1 VARVSVNQLYSSS
14 TKSRADTQA
23 SETIYTSIIQ
33 PTLRKYETPIDLSIE
48 LISSIILLVYHFT
61 LEFPTIRLQSV
72 IQPRVERLAPL
83 FSSVKAPIDTPS
95 SKDIVVD
102 LTQSDDDDEVKSA
115 KETTAKETVG
125 VIRQS
130 TPRASKVQQLIQ
142 SCEKKSPALSTRDE
156 RPRSQ
161 LTRPAAA
168 IETTHSSTSITT
180 RTQRSKAISKLPP
193 PAVISSSSREPTRPT
208 SRPRVP
214 VKASKDTQR
223 QPTSRPPAP
232 SVKSAGSILTESRPV
247 PTASEANIVRADP
260 PLVKS
265 KSSNHLKSTKPYVTD
280 IIAQRPVKSAP
291 TRRLPT
297 KPFAGDDPNSPRAKK
312 LAHAAERAREIR
324 ERRRRE
330 PGVTPGEKRPPPAMS
345 SVDAPGSKRTRI
357 SVVRD

>member
-1 VARVSVNQLYSSS
+1 
-14 TKSRADTQA
+14 
-23 SETIYTSIIQ
+23 
-33 PTLRKYETPIDLSIE
+33 
-48 LISSIILLVYHFT
+48 
-61 LEFPTIRLQSV
+61 
-72 IQPRVERLAPL
+72 
-83 FSSVKAPIDTPS
+83 
-95 SKDIVVD
+95 

-130 TPRASKVQQLIQ
+130 TPRASRVQQLIQ
-142 SCEKKSPALSTRDE
+142 SCEQKSPALSTRDE
-156 RPRSQ
+156 SPRSH
-161 LTRPAAA
+161 LTRPPVPL
-168 IETTHSSTSITT
+168 EPTQSSSNNITT
-180 RTQRSKAISKLPP
+180 RTRFKPVTKLSS
-193 PAVISSSSREPTRPT
+193 AAASSSASREPARPVT
-208 SRPRVP
+208 SRPRAP

-232 SVKSAGSILTESRPV
+232 SVKSAGSILTESRPA

-280 IIAQRPVKSAP
+280 ITAQRPVKSAP